1 VIADTSRL
9 PPPAKRWVLPALIG
23 YSFSE
28 APAATTLTA
37 VTAVLAGA
45 APVGITIAIGELVDG
60 LTTVIGPGR
69 GGPAAPDCYRWV
81 ALIVVLFFLTHLAE
95 SARTAL
101 GRALGRRVTGR
112 LSERVMMAASEPATI
127 GHLEDPAYLSR
138 LGQARGEGT
147 IEMPP
152 GEAVFGLS
160 TQASTWVTAIGSA
173 ALLTSVTWGLGLIVF
188 AIFVVI
194 HSRLVR
200 NYRIAVIETVNQTE
214 KLRRTSYLR
223 DVPTT
228 PGAAREVRLFGLAA
242 FFRDAYQSQWR
253 ANMREV
259 WQRRRE
265 HRLFVVVVVV
275 VTGVT
280 VALVFYYLG
289 YRAATGRT
297 TVGDLAI
304 GGLAV
309 RALLQVLRA
318 DHDDLRMGFGSK
330 AAAAALAFPVVA
342 CAGRPAQDPGPGP
355 AAAISCEDL
364 RFRYGDAAREVL
376 HGVNLTIPA
385 GQSLA
390 IVGLNGAGKT
400 TLARLIAGLD
410 TPSGGFVRVGA
421 TPIDDANR
429 RGWQRQVVAVFQD
442 FSRYEL
448 TVRDNIAFGSLAHAD
463 DEEGLRA
470 VAGQAGLLTF
480 IEGLHSGWDTVMSSG
495 YAGGVDVSGGEWQR
509 IAIAR
514 ALFGLRHGARLLIMD
529 EPAASLD
536 PRAEAQLYDT
546 FRELTAGATTI
557 AISHRFGCVRT
568 AERVVVLEGGQLIED
583 GTHEHLSPRA
593 RSSPATSPAF
603 ACRSRS
609 RTKSS
614 ASSSTWPAA
623 RRRWRST
630 SVPAVATRR
639 RWSVARGATSRRPS
653 TGSRGW
659 PEPRWP

>member
-1 VIADTSRL
+1 MTADTSRL
-9 PPPAKRWVLPALIG
+9 PPPAKRWVIPALIG

-28 APAATTLTA
+28 APAVTTLTA

-60 LTTVIGPGR
+60 LTSAIGQGL
-69 GGPAAPDCYRWV
+69 GTPAARECYRWV

-112 LSERVMMAASEPATI
+112 LGERVMMAASEPATI
-127 GHLEDPAYLSR
+127 GHLEDPAYLGR
-138 LGQARGEGT
+138 LGRARGDGT
-147 IEMPP
+147 IDMPP
-152 GEAVFGLS
+152 GEAVFGFS
-160 TQASTWVTAIGSA
+160 TRASMWVTSIGSA
-173 ALLTSVTWGLGLIVF
+173 ALLTRVTWGLGLIVF

-214 KLRRTSYLR
+214 KLRRASYLR

-242 FFRDAYQSQWR
+242 FFRDAYQSEWR
-253 ANMREV
+253 PNMMEV

-280 VALVFYYLG
+280 VASVFWYLG

-318 DHDDLRMGFGSK
+318 DDDDLRMGFGSK
-330 AAAAALAFPVVA
+330 AAAEAFAFPVVPVPVVPVPV
-342 CAGRPAQDPGPGP
+342 GPDKDPWPAP
-355 AAAISCEDL
+355 AATISCEDL
-364 RFRYGDAAREVL
+364 RFCYGGAADEVL
-376 HGVNLTIPA
+376 HGINLAIPA

-410 TPSGGFVRVGA
+410 APSGGSVRVGG
-421 TPIDDANR
+421 TPIEDANR
-429 RGWQRQVVAVFQD
+429 RSWQRQVVAVFQD
-442 FSRYEL
+442 FGRYEL
-448 TVRDNIAFGSLAHAD
+448 TVRDNIAFGSLAQAD

-470 VAGQAGLLTF
+470 VARQAGLLKF
-480 IEGLHSGWDTVMSSG
+480 IERLPNGWDTVMSSG
-495 YAGGVDVSGGEWQR
+495 FTGGVDASGGEWQR

-536 PRAEAQLYDT
+536 ARAEAQLYDT
-546 FRELTAGATTI
+546 FHELTAGATTV
-557 AISHRFGCVRT
+557 AISHRFATVRK
-568 AERVVVLEGGQLIED
+568 AERVVVLDHGQIIED
-583 GTHEHLSPRA
+583 GTHEDLITAGGRYA
-593 RSSPATSPAF
+593 ELFRLQAKRFEEA
-603 ACRSRS
+603 
-609 RTKSS
+609 
-614 ASSSTWPAA
+614 
-623 RRRWRST
+623 
-630 SVPAVATRR
+630 
-639 RWSVARGATSRRPS
+639 PS
-653 TGSRGW
+653 
-659 PEPRWP
+659 

>member
-1 VIADTSRL
+1 MFKRPQPRRRGEGATPDTTQP
-9 PPPAKRWVLPALIG
+9 PPPAKRWVIPALIG
-23 YSFSE
+23 YSLSQ
-28 APAATTLTA
+28 APAVTTLTA

-60 LTTVIGPGR
+60 LTAAIGQGPGT
-69 GGPAAPDCYRWV
+69 PAARDCYRWV
-81 ALIVVLFFLTHLAE
+81 ALIVVLFFLTHLAD

-112 LSERVMMAASEPATI
+112 LGERVMMAASEPATI
-127 GHLEDPAYLSR
+127 GHLEDPVYLSR
-138 LGQARGEGT
+138 LGRARGDGT
-147 IEMPP
+147 IDMPP
-152 GEAVFGLS
+152 GEAVFGFS
-160 TQASTWVTAIGSA
+160 TKASMWVTSIGSA
-173 ALLTSVTWGLGLIVF
+173 ALLARVTWGLGLIVF

-242 FFRDAYQSQWR
+242 FFRDAYQSAWR
-253 ANMREV
+253 PNMSEV

-265 HRLFVVVVVV
+265 HRLFVVVMVV

-280 VALVFYYLG
+280 VASVFYYLG
-289 YRAATGRT
+289 GRAATGGT

-318 DHDDLRMGFGSK
+318 DDDDLRIGFGSK
-330 AAAAALAFPVVA
+330 AAAEAFAFPVVA
-342 CAGRPAQDPGPGP
+342 SPDLTDHVCWPAPV
-355 AAAISCEDL
+355 ATISCEDL
-364 RFRYGDAAREVL
+364 RFRYGGAADEVL
-376 HGVNLTIPA
+376 HGLNLAIPA

-410 TPSGGFVRVGA
+410 APSGGCVRIGPTA
-421 TPIDDANR
+421 IEDANR
-429 RGWQRQVVAVFQD
+429 RSWQRQVVAVFQD
-442 FSRYEL
+442 FGRYEL
-448 TVRDNIAFGSLAHAD
+448 TVRDNIAYGCLTQAD

-470 VAGQAGLLTF
+470 VASQAGLLTF
-480 IEGLHSGWDTVMSSG
+480 IEGLPSGWDTVLSSG
-495 YAGGVDVSGGEWQR
+495 FVGGVDASGGEWQR

-536 PRAEAQLYDT
+536 ARAEARLYDT
-546 FRELTAGATTI
+546 FHELTAGATTV
-557 AISHRFGCVRT
+557 AISHRFATVRK
-568 AERVVVLEGGQLIED
+568 AERVVVLDQGQIIED
-583 GTHEHLSPRA
+583 GTHANLIRA
-593 RSSPATSPAF
+593 GGRYAELFRLQAKRFEET
-603 ACRSRS
+603 
-609 RTKSS
+609 
-614 ASSSTWPAA
+614 
-623 RRRWRST
+623 
-630 SVPAVATRR
+630 
-639 RWSVARGATSRRPS
+639 PS
-653 TGSRGW
+653 
-659 PEPRWP
+659 